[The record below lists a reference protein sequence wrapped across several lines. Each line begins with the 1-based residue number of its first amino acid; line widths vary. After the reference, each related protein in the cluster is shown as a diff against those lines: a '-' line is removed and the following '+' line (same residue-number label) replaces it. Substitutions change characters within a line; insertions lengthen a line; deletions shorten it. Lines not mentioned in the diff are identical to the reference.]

1 MRFQPAIFW
10 KGDSRLL
17 HTDSSCRERAARESS
32 LRVIVIGGAGFIGS
46 HLVDQLVERGHQVRV
61 VDSLDP
67 QVHPT
72 GLPPSFL
79 NPAAEFV
86 RQDIREIDGLRR
98 TLEDATAVYH
108 LAGAVGV
115 GDSMYR
121 IRHYTEVNLQGSSN
135 LLEILANT
143 RHAVRKVILA
153 SSVTVYGEGKYSCP
167 KHGVAYPS
175 LRSSEQVTR
184 REWELACPERDG
196 GGPCG
201 LPLEPLPTDEG
212 KPLAPQSIYAITK
225 RAQEEL
231 FLAVGRSYG
240 IPVTVLRYFNVI
252 GPRQAVSNPYTGV
265 AKNFSLEIAAGRAPL
280 IYEDGLQT
288 RDFIHVSDINQ
299 ANLLALTNPQADGQV
314 FNVGTGRATT
324 ILELARTLSTRLGRE
339 VRLEPSLKY
348 RIGDVRHCFADISKA
363 QKLLGFA
370 PKVLFPEGLDNLL
383 PEVSSAGAGVFEK
396 AHAELRDRGL
406 IR

>member
-1 MRFQPAIFW
+1 MPLASGQ
-10 KGDSRLL
+10 
-17 HTDSSCRERAARESS
+17 ESLN
-32 LRVIVIGGAGFIGS
+32 LRVVVIGGAGFIGS
-46 HLVDQLVERGHQVRV
+46 HLVDALVERSHQVRI

-72 GLPPSFL
+72 GVPPSFL

-86 RQDIREIDGLRR
+86 HQDKLDIDGLARV
-98 TLEDATAVYH
+98 LEDANAVYH

-121 IRHYTEVNLQGSSN
+121 IRHYTEVNLEGSSN
-135 LLEILANT
+135 LLEILANS

-167 KHGVAYPS
+167 RHGVAFPS
-175 LRSSEQVTR
+175 LRLPEQVAR
-184 REWELACPERDG
+184 REWELTCPERDG
-196 GGPCG
+196 GVPCA

-240 IPVTVLRYFNVI
+240 IPVTVLRYFNVV

-265 AKNFSLEIAAGRAPL
+265 AKNFALEIAAGNAPV
-280 IYEDGLQT
+280 IYEDGRQT
-288 RDFIHVSDINQ
+288 RDFIHVSDVNQ
-299 ANLLALTNPQADGQV
+299 ANLLALANPEADGQI
-314 FNVGTGRATT
+314 FNVGTGCPTT
-324 ILELARTLSTRLGRE
+324 ISELAHTLSTRLGRKIP
-339 VRLEPSLKY
+339 LEPSGKY

-363 QKLLGFA
+363 QQLLGFA
-370 PKVLFPEGLDNLL
+370 PRVLFPEGLDNLL
-383 PEVSSAGAGVFEK
+383 PDRSLAGAGVSAK
-396 AHAELRDRGL
+396 AHAELQDRGL

>member
-1 MRFQPAIFW
+1 MR
-10 KGDSRLL
+10 
-17 HTDSSCRERAARESS
+17 
-32 LRVIVIGGAGFIGS
+32 VVVIGGAGFIGS
-46 HLVDQLVERGHQVRV
+46 HLVDALVERGHQVRI

-86 RQDIREIDGLRR
+86 HQDILDIDGLARA
-98 TLEDATAVYH
+98 LEDANAVYH

-121 IRHYTEVNLQGSSN
+121 IRHYTEVNLEGSSN
-135 LLEILANT
+135 LLEILANS

-167 KHGVAYPS
+167 RHGVAFPS
-175 LRSSEQVTR
+175 LRLPEQVAR
-184 REWELACPERDG
+184 REWELTCPERDG
-196 GGPCG
+196 GVPCA

-240 IPVTVLRYFNVI
+240 IPATVLRYFNVV
-252 GPRQAVSNPYTGV
+252 GPRQAISNPYTGV
-265 AKNFSLEIAAGRAPL
+265 AKNFALEITAGNAPV
-280 IYEDGLQT
+280 IYEDGRQT
-288 RDFIHVSDINQ
+288 RDFIHVSDVNQ
-299 ANLLALTNPQADGQV
+299 ANLLALANPEADGQI
-314 FNVGTGRATT
+314 FNVGTGCPTT
-324 ILELARTLSTRLGRE
+324 ISELAHTLSTRLGRKIP
-339 VRLEPSLKY
+339 LEPSGKY

-363 QKLLGFA
+363 QQLLGFA
-370 PKVLFPEGLDNLL
+370 PRVLFPEGLDNLL
-383 PEVSSAGAGVFEK
+383 PDRLSAGVGVSAK
-396 AHAELRDRGL
+396 AHAELQGRGL

>member
-1 MRFQPAIFW
+1 
-10 KGDSRLL
+10 
-17 HTDSSCRERAARESS
+17 
-32 LRVIVIGGAGFIGS
+32 LRVVVIGGAGFIGS
-46 HLVDQLVERGHQVRV
+46 HLVDALVERGYQVRI
-61 VDSLDP
+61 VDSLDA

-86 RQDIREIDGLRR
+86 QEDIRDIDGLGRA
-98 TLEDATAVYH
+98 LEDATAVYH

-121 IRHYTEVNLQGSSN
+121 IRHYTEVNLLGSSN
-135 LLEILANT
+135 LLEILANS
-143 RHAVRKVILA
+143 RHAVRKVIVA

-167 KHGVAYPS
+167 RHGVAFPS
-175 LRSSEQVTR
+175 VRSSELVAR
-184 REWELACPERDG
+184 REWELACPERAG
-196 GGPCG
+196 GVPCA
-201 LPLEPLPTDEG
+201 LPLKPLPTDEA

-240 IPVTVLRYFNVI
+240 IPVTVLRYFNVV

-265 AKNFSLEIAAGRAPL
+265 AKNFSLEIASGKAPL

-288 RDFIHVSDINQ
+288 RDFIHVSDVNQ
-299 ANLLALTNPQADGQV
+299 ANLLALTNSEADGQV
-314 FNVGTGRATT
+314 FNVGTGRLTT

-339 VRLEPSLKY
+339 IPIEPSGKY
-348 RIGDVRHCFADISKA
+348 RIGDVRHCYADISKA

-370 PKVLFPEGLDNLL
+370 PRVVFPEGLDNLL
-383 PEVSSAGAGVFEK
+383 PDRSSAEVGVATK
-396 AHAELRDRGL
+396 AHAELQDRGL

>member
-1 MRFQPAIFW
+1 MRVA
-10 KGDSRLL
+10 
-17 HTDSSCRERAARESS
+17 
-32 LRVIVIGGAGFIGS
+32 VIGGAGFIGS
-46 HLVDQLVERGHQVRV
+46 HLVDALVERGHQVRI

-86 RQDIREIDGLRR
+86 REDIRDIDGLGRAI
-98 TLEDATAVYH
+98 EGATAVYH

-121 IRHYTEVNLQGSSN
+121 IRHYTEVNLEGSSN
-135 LLEILANT
+135 LLEILANS

-167 KHGVAYPS
+167 RHGAAFPS
-175 LRSSEQVTR
+175 LRSPEQVTR
-184 REWELACPERDG
+184 REWELACPERVG
-196 GGPCG
+196 GVPCA

-240 IPVTVLRYFNVI
+240 IPVTVLRYFNVV

-265 AKNFSLEIAAGRAPL
+265 AKNFALELAAGNAPV
-280 IYEDGLQT
+280 IYEDGRQT
-288 RDFIHVSDINQ
+288 RDFIHVSDVNQ
-299 ANLLALTNPQADGQV
+299 ANLLALTNSEADGQV
-314 FNVGTGRATT
+314 FNVGTGRPTT
-324 ILELARTLSTRLGRE
+324 IAELAHTLSMRLGRKIP
-339 VRLEPSLKY
+339 LEPSGKY

-363 QKLLGFA
+363 QQFLGFA
-370 PKVLFPEGLDNLL
+370 PRVLFPEGLDNLL
-383 PEVSSAGAGVFEK
+383 PDRSSAGVGVFAK
-396 AHAELRDRGL
+396 AHAELQDRGL

>member
-1 MRFQPAIFW
+1 MR
-10 KGDSRLL
+10 
-17 HTDSSCRERAARESS
+17 
-32 LRVIVIGGAGFIGS
+32 VVVIGGAGFIGS
-46 HLVDQLVERGHQVRV
+46 HLVDALVERGHQVRI

-79 NPAAEFV
+79 NPVAEFV
-86 RQDIREIDGLRR
+86 HQDILDIDGLARA
-98 TLEDATAVYH
+98 LEDANAVYH

-121 IRHYTEVNLQGSSN
+121 IRHYTEVNLEGSSN
-135 LLEILANT
+135 LLEILANS

-167 KHGVAYPS
+167 RHGVAFPS
-175 LRSSEQVTR
+175 LRLPEQVAR
-184 REWELACPERDG
+184 REWELTCPERDG
-196 GGPCG
+196 GVPCA

-240 IPVTVLRYFNVI
+240 IPATVLRYFNVV
-252 GPRQAVSNPYTGV
+252 GPRQAISNPYTGV
-265 AKNFSLEIAAGRAPL
+265 AKNFALEMAAGNAPV
-280 IYEDGLQT
+280 IYEDGRQT
-288 RDFIHVSDINQ
+288 RDFIHVSDVNQ
-299 ANLLALTNPQADGQV
+299 ANLLALANPEADGQI
-314 FNVGTGRATT
+314 FNVGTGCPTT
-324 ILELARTLSTRLGRE
+324 ISELAHTLSTRLGRKIP
-339 VRLEPSLKY
+339 LEPSGKY

-363 QKLLGFA
+363 QQLLGFA
-370 PKVLFPEGLDNLL
+370 PRVLFPEGLDNLL
-383 PEVSSAGAGVFEK
+383 PDRLSAGVGVSAK
-396 AHAELRDRGL
+396 AHGELQDRGL

>member
-1 MRFQPAIFW
+1 MPLASGQE
-10 KGDSRLL
+10 SL
-17 HTDSSCRERAARESS
+17 H
-32 LRVIVIGGAGFIGS
+32 LRVVVIGGAGFIGS
-46 HLVDQLVERGHQVRV
+46 HLVDALVERGHQVRI

-86 RQDIREIDGLRR
+86 HQDILDIDGLARA
-98 TLEDATAVYH
+98 LEDANAVYH

-121 IRHYTEVNLQGSSN
+121 IRHYTEVNLEGSSN
-135 LLEILANT
+135 LLEILANS

-167 KHGVAYPS
+167 RHGVAFPS
-175 LRSSEQVTR
+175 LRLPEQVAR
-184 REWELACPERDG
+184 REWELTCPERDG
-196 GGPCG
+196 GVPCA

-240 IPVTVLRYFNVI
+240 IPATVLRYFNVV
-252 GPRQAVSNPYTGV
+252 GPRQAISNPYTGV
-265 AKNFSLEIAAGRAPL
+265 AKNFALEMAAGNAPV
-280 IYEDGLQT
+280 IYEDGRQT
-288 RDFIHVSDINQ
+288 RDFIHVSDVNQ
-299 ANLLALTNPQADGQV
+299 ANLLALANPEADGQI
-314 FNVGTGRATT
+314 FNVGTGCPTT
-324 ILELARTLSTRLGRE
+324 ISELAHTLSTRLGRKIP
-339 VRLEPSLKY
+339 LEPSGKY

-363 QKLLGFA
+363 QQLLGFA
-370 PKVLFPEGLDNLL
+370 PRVLFPEGLDNLL
-383 PEVSSAGAGVFEK
+383 PDRLSAGVGVSAK
-396 AHAELRDRGL
+396 AHAELQDRGL

>member
-1 MRFQPAIFW
+1 MR
-10 KGDSRLL
+10 
-17 HTDSSCRERAARESS
+17 
-32 LRVIVIGGAGFIGS
+32 VMVIGGAGFIGS
-46 HLVDQLVERGHQVRV
+46 HLVDALVECGHQVRI

-72 GLPPSFL
+72 GLPPGFL
-79 NPAAEFV
+79 NRAAEFV

-98 TLEDATAVYH
+98 ALEDADAVYH

-121 IRHYTEVNLQGSSN
+121 IRHYTEVNLEGSSN

-143 RHAVRKVILA
+143 RHSVRKVILA
-153 SSVTVYGEGKYSCP
+153 SSVTVYGEGKYSCRR
-167 KHGVAYPS
+167 HGVAFPD
-175 LRSSEQVTR
+175 LRSSEQVAR
-184 REWELACPERDG
+184 REWELACPGQDG
-196 GGPCG
+196 GVPCA

-265 AKNFSLEIAAGRAPL
+265 AKNFALEIAAAKAPL

-288 RDFIHVSDINQ
+288 RDFIHVSDVNQ
-299 ANLLALTNPQADGQV
+299 ANLLALGNPRADGQV
-314 FNVGTGRATT
+314 FNVGTGRPST
-324 ILELARTLSTRLGRE
+324 ILELARTLSTRVGRE
-339 VRLEPSLKY
+339 IPLEPSLKY

-363 QKLLGFA
+363 RELLGFA
-370 PKVLFPEGLDNLL
+370 PRVLFPDGLDNLFL
-383 PEVSSAGAGVFEK
+383 DASSVGVGVYEK

>member
-1 MRFQPAIFW
+1 
-10 KGDSRLL
+10 
-17 HTDSSCRERAARESS
+17 
-32 LRVIVIGGAGFIGS
+32 LRVVVIGGAGFIGS
-46 HLVDQLVERGHQVRV
+46 HLVDALVERGHQVRI

-86 RQDIREIDGLRR
+86 HQDILDIDGLARA
-98 TLEDATAVYH
+98 LEDANAVYH

-121 IRHYTEVNLQGSSN
+121 IRHYTEVNLEGSSN
-135 LLEILANT
+135 LLEILANS

-167 KHGVAYPS
+167 RHGVAFPS
-175 LRSSEQVTR
+175 LRLPEQVAR
-184 REWELACPERDG
+184 REWELTCPERDG
-196 GGPCG
+196 GVPCA

-240 IPVTVLRYFNVI
+240 IPATVLRYFNVV
-252 GPRQAVSNPYTGV
+252 GPRQAISNPYTGV
-265 AKNFSLEIAAGRAPL
+265 AKNFALEMAAGNAPV
-280 IYEDGLQT
+280 IYEDGRQT
-288 RDFIHVSDINQ
+288 RDFIHVSDVNQ
-299 ANLLALTNPQADGQV
+299 ANLLALANPEADGQI
-314 FNVGTGRATT
+314 FNVGTGCPTT
-324 ILELARTLSTRLGRE
+324 ISELAHTLSTRLGRKIP
-339 VRLEPSLKY
+339 LEPSGKY

-363 QKLLGFA
+363 QQLLGFA
-370 PKVLFPEGLDNLL
+370 PRVLFPEGLDNLL
-383 PEVSSAGAGVFEK
+383 PDRLSAGVGVSAK
-396 AHAELRDRGL
+396 AHAELQDRGL

>member
-1 MRFQPAIFW
+1 MR
-10 KGDSRLL
+10 
-17 HTDSSCRERAARESS
+17 
-32 LRVIVIGGAGFIGS
+32 VVVIGGAGFIGS
-46 HLVDQLVERGHQVRV
+46 HLVDALVECGHQVRI
-61 VDSLDP
+61 VDTLDP

-79 NPAAEFV
+79 NPTAEFV
-86 RQDIREIDGLRR
+86 RQDIRDIDGLARA
-98 TLEDATAVYH
+98 LEDANAVYH

-121 IRHYTEVNLQGSSN
+121 IRHYTEVNLEGSSN
-135 LLEILANT
+135 LLEILANS

-167 KHGVAYPS
+167 RHGVAFPS
-175 LRSSEQVTR
+175 LRLPEQVAR
-184 REWELACPERDG
+184 REWELTCPERDG
-196 GGPCG
+196 GVPSA

-240 IPVTVLRYFNVI
+240 IPATVLRYFNVV
-252 GPRQAVSNPYTGV
+252 GPRQAISNPYTGV
-265 AKNFSLEIAAGRAPL
+265 AKNFALEMAAGNAPV
-280 IYEDGLQT
+280 IYEDGRQT
-288 RDFIHVSDINQ
+288 RDFIHVSDVNQ
-299 ANLLALTNPQADGQV
+299 ANLLALANPEADGQI
-314 FNVGTGRATT
+314 FNVGTGCPTT
-324 ILELARTLSTRLGRE
+324 ISELAHTLSTRLGRKIP
-339 VRLEPSLKY
+339 LEPSGKY

-363 QKLLGFA
+363 QQLLGFA
-370 PKVLFPEGLDNLL
+370 PRVLFPEGLDNLL
-383 PEVSSAGAGVFEK
+383 PDRLSAGVGVSAK
-396 AHAELRDRGL
+396 AHAELQDRGL

>member
-1 MRFQPAIFW
+1 MR
-10 KGDSRLL
+10 
-17 HTDSSCRERAARESS
+17 
-32 LRVIVIGGAGFIGS
+32 VVVIGGAGFIGS
-46 HLVDQLVERGHQVRV
+46 HLVDALVECGHQVRI

-86 RQDIREIDGLRR
+86 HQDILDIDGLARA
-98 TLEDATAVYH
+98 LEDANAVYH

-121 IRHYTEVNLQGSSN
+121 IRHYTEVNLEGSSN
-135 LLEILANT
+135 LLEILANS

-167 KHGVAYPS
+167 RHGVAFPS
-175 LRSSEQVTR
+175 LRLPEQVAR
-184 REWELACPERDG
+184 REWELTCPERDG
-196 GGPCG
+196 GVPCA

-240 IPVTVLRYFNVI
+240 IPATVLRYFNVV
-252 GPRQAVSNPYTGV
+252 GPRQAISNPYTGV
-265 AKNFSLEIAAGRAPL
+265 AKNFALEMAAGNAPV
-280 IYEDGLQT
+280 IYEDGRQT
-288 RDFIHVSDINQ
+288 RDFIHVSDVNQ
-299 ANLLALTNPQADGQV
+299 ANLLALANPEADGQI
-314 FNVGTGRATT
+314 FNVGTGCPTT
-324 ILELARTLSTRLGRE
+324 ISELAHTLSTRLGRKIP
-339 VRLEPSLKY
+339 LEPSGKY

-363 QKLLGFA
+363 QQLLGFA
-370 PKVLFPEGLDNLL
+370 PRVFFPDGLDNLL
-383 PEVSSAGAGVFEK
+383 PDRLSAGVGVSAK
-396 AHAELRDRGL
+396 AHAELQDRGL

>member
-1 MRFQPAIFW
+1 MPLASGQE
-10 KGDSRLL
+10 SL
-17 HTDSSCRERAARESS
+17 H
-32 LRVIVIGGAGFIGS
+32 LRVVVIGGAGFIGS
-46 HLVDQLVERGHQVRV
+46 HLVDALVERGHQVRI

-86 RQDIREIDGLRR
+86 RQDIRDIDGLARA
-98 TLEDATAVYH
+98 LEDANAVYH

-121 IRHYTEVNLQGSSN
+121 IRHYTEVNLEGCSN
-135 LLEILANT
+135 LLEILANS

-167 KHGVAYPS
+167 RHGVAFPS
-175 LRSSEQVTR
+175 LRLPEQVAR
-184 REWELACPERDG
+184 REWELTCPERDG
-196 GGPCG
+196 GALCA

-225 RAQEEL
+225 RTQEEL

-240 IPVTVLRYFNVI
+240 IPVTVLRYFNVV

-265 AKNFSLEIAAGRAPL
+265 AKNFALEIAAGNAPV
-280 IYEDGLQT
+280 IYEDGRQT
-288 RDFIHVSDINQ
+288 RDFIHVSDVNQ
-299 ANLLALTNPQADGQV
+299 ANLLALTSPEADGQV
-314 FNVGTGRATT
+314 FNVGTGRPTT
-324 ILELARTLSTRLGRE
+324 ILELARTVSTRLDRE
-339 VRLEPSLKY
+339 IPLEPSLKY

-363 QKLLGFA
+363 RELLGFA
-370 PKVLFPEGLDNLL
+370 PRIRFPEGLDNLL
-383 PEVSSAGAGVFEK
+383 PDRSSAGVGVSAK
-396 AHAELRDRGL
+396 AHAELQDRGL

>member
-1 MRFQPAIFW
+1 
-10 KGDSRLL
+10 
-17 HTDSSCRERAARESS
+17 
-32 LRVIVIGGAGFIGS
+32 
-46 HLVDQLVERGHQVRV
+46 VRI

-79 NPAAEFV
+79 NPAAEFGH
-86 RQDIREIDGLRR
+86 QDIRDIDGLAKAI
-98 TLEDATAVYH
+98 EDANAVYH

-121 IRHYTEVNLQGSSN
+121 IRHYTEVNLEGSSN
-135 LLEILANT
+135 LLEILANS

-167 KHGVAYPS
+167 RHGVAFPS
-175 LRSSEQVTR
+175 LRLPEQVAR
-184 REWELACPERDG
+184 REWELTCPGREDG
-196 GGPCG
+196 VPCAF
-201 LPLEPLPTDEG
+201 PLEPLPTDEG

-265 AKNFSLEIAAGRAPL
+265 AKNFALEIAAGKAPV

-288 RDFIHVSDINQ
+288 RDFIHVSDVNQ
-299 ANLLALTNPQADGQV
+299 ANLLALGNPHADGQI
-314 FNVGTGRATT
+314 FNVGTGRPSS

-339 VRLEPSLKY
+339 IPLEPSGKY

-363 QKLLGFA
+363 QQLLGFA
-370 PKVLFPEGLDNLL
+370 PRALFPEGLDNLL
-383 PEVSSAGAGVFEK
+383 PDASSAGVGVYEK
-396 AHAELRDRGL
+396 AHEELQDRGL

>member
-1 MRFQPAIFW
+1 
-10 KGDSRLL
+10 
-17 HTDSSCRERAARESS
+17 
-32 LRVIVIGGAGFIGS
+32 LRVVVIGGAGFIGS
-46 HLVDQLVERGHQVRV
+46 HLVDALVERGHQVRI

-79 NPAAEFV
+79 NPVAEFV
-86 RQDIREIDGLRR
+86 HQDILDIDGLARA
-98 TLEDATAVYH
+98 LEDANAVYH

-121 IRHYTEVNLQGSSN
+121 IRHYTEVNLEGSSN
-135 LLEILANT
+135 LLEILANS

-167 KHGVAYPS
+167 RHGVAFPS
-175 LRSSEQVTR
+175 LRLPEQVAR
-184 REWELACPERDG
+184 REWELTCPERDG
-196 GGPCG
+196 GVPCA

-240 IPVTVLRYFNVI
+240 IPATVLRYFNVV
-252 GPRQAVSNPYTGV
+252 GPRQAISNPYTGV
-265 AKNFSLEIAAGRAPL
+265 AKNFALEMAAGNAPV
-280 IYEDGLQT
+280 IYEDGRQT
-288 RDFIHVSDINQ
+288 RDFIHVSDVNQ
-299 ANLLALTNPQADGQV
+299 ANLLALANPEADGQI
-314 FNVGTGRATT
+314 FNVGTGCPTT
-324 ILELARTLSTRLGRE
+324 ISELAHTLSTRLGRKIP
-339 VRLEPSLKY
+339 LEPSGKY

-363 QKLLGFA
+363 QQLLGFA
-370 PKVLFPEGLDNLL
+370 PRVLFPEGLDNLL
-383 PEVSSAGAGVFEK
+383 PDRLSAGVGVSAK
-396 AHAELRDRGL
+396 AHAELQDRGL

>member
-1 MRFQPAIFW
+1 MR
-10 KGDSRLL
+10 
-17 HTDSSCRERAARESS
+17 
-32 LRVIVIGGAGFIGS
+32 VVVIGGAGFIGS
-46 HLVDQLVERGHQVRV
+46 HLVDALVERGHQVRI

-86 RQDIREIDGLRR
+86 HQDILDIDGLARA
-98 TLEDATAVYH
+98 LEDANAVYH

-121 IRHYTEVNLQGSSN
+121 IRHYTEVNLEGSSN
-135 LLEILANT
+135 LLEILANS

-167 KHGVAYPS
+167 RHGVAFPS
-175 LRSSEQVTR
+175 LRLPEQVAR
-184 REWELACPERDG
+184 REWELTCPERDG
-196 GGPCG
+196 GVPCA

-240 IPVTVLRYFNVI
+240 IPATVLRYFNVV
-252 GPRQAVSNPYTGV
+252 GPRQAISNPYTGV
-265 AKNFSLEIAAGRAPL
+265 AKNFALEMAAGNAPV
-280 IYEDGLQT
+280 IYEDGRQT
-288 RDFIHVSDINQ
+288 RDFIHVSDVNQ
-299 ANLLALTNPQADGQV
+299 ANLLALANPEADGQI
-314 FNVGTGRATT
+314 FNVGTGCPTT
-324 ILELARTLSTRLGRE
+324 ISELAHTLSTRLGRKIP
-339 VRLEPSLKY
+339 LEPSGKY

-363 QKLLGFA
+363 QQLLGFA
-370 PKVLFPEGLDNLL
+370 PRVLFPEGLDNLL
-383 PEVSSAGAGVFEK
+383 PDRLSAGVGVSAK
-396 AHAELRDRGL
+396 AHAELQDRGL

>member
-1 MRFQPAIFW
+1 MPLASGQE
-10 KGDSRLL
+10 SL
-17 HTDSSCRERAARESS
+17 H
-32 LRVIVIGGAGFIGS
+32 LRVVVIGGAGFIGS
-46 HLVDQLVERGHQVRV
+46 HLVDALVERGHQVRI

-86 RQDIREIDGLRR
+86 HQDILDIDGLARA
-98 TLEDATAVYH
+98 LEDANAVYH

-121 IRHYTEVNLQGSSN
+121 IRHYTEVNLEGSSN
-135 LLEILANT
+135 LLEILANS

-167 KHGVAYPS
+167 RHGVAFPS
-175 LRSSEQVTR
+175 LRLPEQVAR
-184 REWELACPERDG
+184 REWELTCPERDG
-196 GGPCG
+196 GVPCA
-201 LPLEPLPTDEG
+201 LPLEPLPTDEA

-225 RAQEEL
+225 RGQEEL

-240 IPVTVLRYFNVI
+240 IPVTVLRYFNVV

-265 AKNFSLEIAAGRAPL
+265 AKNFALEITAGNAPV
-280 IYEDGLQT
+280 IYEDGRQT
-288 RDFIHVSDINQ
+288 RDFIHVGDVNQ
-299 ANLLALTNPQADGQV
+299 ANLLALTSPQADGQI
-314 FNVGTGRATT
+314 FNVGTGRPTT
-324 ILELARTLSTRLGRE
+324 ISELAHTLSTRLGRKIP
-339 VRLEPSLKY
+339 LEPSGKY

-363 QKLLGFA
+363 QQLLGFA
-370 PKVLFPEGLDNLL
+370 PRVLFPEGLDNLL
-383 PEVSSAGAGVFEK
+383 PDRLSAGVGVSAK
-396 AHAELRDRGL
+396 AHAELQGRGL

>member
-1 MRFQPAIFW
+1 MR
-10 KGDSRLL
+10 
-17 HTDSSCRERAARESS
+17 
-32 LRVIVIGGAGFIGS
+32 VMVIGGAGFIGS
-46 HLVDQLVERGHQVRV
+46 HLVDALIERGHQVRI

-67 QVHPT
+67 QVHTT
-72 GLPPSFL
+72 GLPPGFL

-98 TLEDATAVYH
+98 ALGDAEGVYH

-121 IRHYTEVNLQGSSN
+121 IRHYTEVNLLGSSN

-143 RHAVRKVILA
+143 RHSVRKVILA

-175 LRSSEQVTR
+175 LRSPEQVAR
-184 REWELACPERDG
+184 REWELMCPARDG
-196 GGPCG
+196 GMPCG
-201 LPLEPLPTDEG
+201 LPLEPLPTDEE

-240 IPVTVLRYFNVI
+240 IPVTVLRYFNVV
-252 GPRQAVSNPYTGV
+252 GARQAISNPYTGV
-265 AKNFSLEIAAGRAPL
+265 AKNFALEMSAGKAPL
-280 IYEDGLQT
+280 VYEDGLQT

-299 ANLLALTNPQADGQV
+299 ANLLALSSPHADGQV
-314 FNVGTGRATT
+314 FNVGTGRPTT
-324 ILELARTLSTRLGRE
+324 VLELALTLSRRLGRE
-339 VRLEPSLKY
+339 IPLEPSLKY
-348 RIGDVRHCFADISKA
+348 RSGDVRHCFADISKA
-363 QKLLGFA
+363 RELLGFA
-370 PKVLFPEGLDNLL
+370 PKVLFPQGLDNLL
-383 PEVSSAGAGVFEK
+383 PEGSSAGAGVFEN

>member
-1 MRFQPAIFW
+1 MR
-10 KGDSRLL
+10 
-17 HTDSSCRERAARESS
+17 
-32 LRVIVIGGAGFIGS
+32 VVVIGGAGFIGS
-46 HLVDQLVERGHQVRV
+46 HLVDALVERGHQVRI

-86 RQDIREIDGLRR
+86 HQDILDIDGLARA
-98 TLEDATAVYH
+98 LEDANAVYH

-121 IRHYTEVNLQGSSN
+121 IRHYTEVNLEGSSN
-135 LLEILANT
+135 LLEILANS

-167 KHGVAYPS
+167 RHGVAFPS
-175 LRSSEQVTR
+175 LRLPEQVAR
-184 REWELACPERDG
+184 REWELTCPERDEDV
-196 GGPCG
+196 PCTLG
-201 LPLEPLPTDEG
+201 LEPLPTDEG

-240 IPVTVLRYFNVI
+240 IPVTVLRYFNVV

-265 AKNFSLEIAAGRAPL
+265 AKNFALEMAAGNAPV
-280 IYEDGLQT
+280 IYEDGRQT
-288 RDFIHVSDINQ
+288 RDFIHVSDVNQ
-299 ANLLALTNPQADGQV
+299 ANLLALTNPEADGQV
-314 FNVGTGRATT
+314 FNVGTGRPTT
-324 ILELARTLSTRLGRE
+324 ITELVHTLSTRLGRKIP
-339 VRLEPSLKY
+339 LEPSGKY

-363 QKLLGFA
+363 RELLGFT
-370 PKVLFPEGLDNLL
+370 PRVLFPEGLDNLL
-383 PEVSSAGAGVFEK
+383 PDRSSAGVGVSAK
-396 AHAELRDRGL
+396 AHAELQDRGL